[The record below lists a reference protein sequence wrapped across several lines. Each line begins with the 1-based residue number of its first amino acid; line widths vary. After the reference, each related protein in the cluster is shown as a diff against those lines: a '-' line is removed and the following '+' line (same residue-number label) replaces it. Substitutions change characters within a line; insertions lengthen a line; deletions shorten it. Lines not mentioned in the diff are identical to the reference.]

1 MCPCWLSHPLGI
13 VRDMEQ
19 QLLLIDEAPA
29 DWRLDTET
37 REIGL
42 NGVRSA
48 RQALRSTS
56 RDQAD
61 PAERKAA

>member
-1 MCPCWLSHPLGI
+1 
-13 VRDMEQ
+13 MEQ

-42 NGVRSA
+42 NGVRAA
-48 RQALRSTS
+48 RQALRDAASEHIE
-56 RDQAD
+56 DVD
-61 PAERKAA
+61 GFDRKAA